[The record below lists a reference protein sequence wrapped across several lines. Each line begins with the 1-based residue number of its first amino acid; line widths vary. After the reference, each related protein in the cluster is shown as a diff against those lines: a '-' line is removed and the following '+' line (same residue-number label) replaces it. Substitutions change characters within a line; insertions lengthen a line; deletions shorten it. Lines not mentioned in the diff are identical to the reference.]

1 MKIKANSLSH
11 IVLCVFA
18 ALCLW
23 SCGAEKALRKAEQA
37 EALGE
42 YFEAAKHY
50 KKAYSKTK
58 IKERAKRGER
68 AFKMAECYRHINYA
82 ARAAGAYKNAVRYK
96 YADSIVFLHLADM
109 QRMTADYKNA
119 AKNYQLYLDYK
130 PDDEKATNGLKA
142 CTWAPVW
149 KKNPNRYIVK
159 KMSYFNSRRAE
170 YSPMYA
176 GEDVDQ
182 LFFTSTREG
191 VKGEDL
197 SGITGMKAPD
207 IFVVR
212 KDDKGKWQKPEPIES
227 EVNSEF
233 EDGACAFTP
242 DGKTMYFTR
251 CQMDSDYPRYAEI
264 FQSAR
269 SDASWSA
276 PKKCE
281 ITNDTLSSVAHPAI
295 SPDGEWMYFT
305 SDMPG
310 GLGGTDIWRVRIGGA
325 DMGGVENLGAP
336 INTPGDEMFPTF
348 RPNGELYFSS
358 NGHPGMGGLDIFKAT
373 WDETSE
379 KWSIINLQAPMNSQA
394 DDFGMTFEGP
404 YNRGFFS
411 SSRGDARG
419 WDHIYSFELPEVL
432 KTITG
437 WVYEKEGY
445 ELPEALVHL
454 VGDDG
459 TNKKLSVKMDG
470 SFTELVSPGV
480 NYVLLGTCKGFLN
493 HKQEVLVDTT
503 NESRD
508 YVLQFPLSSMTH
520 PVLLENIFYEFDK
533 ATLTESSTASLDSL
547 IILLNDNPNVTI
559 ELSAHCDYKG
569 SDAYNIR
576 LSQKRAESV
585 VNYLIKGGIAADR
598 LVAKGYGESSPKVLR
613 KKLAT
618 QLGFL
623 KEGDKLTEEFIL
635 TLGEE
640 EQEICNALNRR
651 TEFKVLRT
659 TYGLY
664 E

>member
-1 MKIKANSLSH
+1 MRKAGLLH
-11 IVLCVFA
+11 IATWMLVAV
-18 ALCLW
+18 CLW
-23 SCGAEKALRKAEQA
+23 SCGAEKALRKAEQS

-50 KKAYSKTK
+50 KKAYAKTK
-58 IKERAKRGER
+58 VKDRAKRGER

-96 YADSIVFLHLADM
+96 YADCIVYLHLADM

-119 AKNYQLYLDYK
+119 AKNYQTYLEYR
-130 PDDEKATNGLKA
+130 PNDEKATSGLKA
-142 CTWAPVW
+142 CTLAPDW
-149 KKNPNRYIVK
+149 KKNPNRYTVK
-159 KMSYFNSRRAE
+159 KMDIFNSRRAE

-176 GEDVDQ
+176 GEDTDQ
-182 LFFTSTREG
+182 LFFTSTRDG
-191 VKGEDL
+191 VNGEDL

-207 IFVVR
+207 IFVAR

-295 SPDGEWMYFT
+295 SPDGVWMYFT

-310 GLGGTDIWRVRIGGA
+310 GIGGTDIWRVRISDSGI
-325 DMGGVENLGAP
+325 GGVENLGTP
-336 INTPGDEMFPTF
+336 VNTPGDEMFPTF

-358 NGHPGMGGLDIFKAT
+358 NGHPGMGGLDLFKAIWNEKT
-373 WDETSE
+373 E
-379 KWSIINLQAPMNSQA
+379 KWSITNLQAPMNSQA

-419 WDHIYSFELPEVL
+419 WDHIYSFELPEVT

-454 VGDDG
+454 VGNDG

-470 SFTELVSPGV
+470 SFTELVAPGV

-493 HKQEVLVDTT
+493 YKQEVLVDST

-569 SDAYNIR
+569 SDAYNVR

-585 VNYLIKGGIAADR
+585 VDYLIKGGIAADR
-598 LVAKGYGESSPKVLR
+598 LIAKGYGESSPKVLR

-623 KEGDKLTEEFIL
+623 KEGDILTEEFIL
-635 TLGEE
+635 TLSEE

>member
-1 MKIKANSLSH
+1 MKKTGFYYLIAS
-11 IVLCVFA
+11 VFA
-18 ALCLW
+18 ILLLEA
-23 SCGAEKALRKAEQA
+23 CGAEKALKKAEQA

-42 YFEAAKHY
+42 YFEAAKNY
-50 KKAYSKTK
+50 KKAYSKTP
-58 IKERAKRGER
+58 IKQREKRGER
-68 AFKMAECYRHINYA
+68 AFKMGECYQRINYA
-82 ARAAGAYKNAVRYK
+82 ARAVGAYKNAVRYR
-96 YADSIVFLHLADM
+96 YPDSLVFRHLADM
-109 QRMTADYKNA
+109 QRMNAEYKNA
-119 AKNYQLYLDYK
+119 IKNYELYLTYN
-130 PDDEKATNGLKA
+130 PDDIIARNGLEASKVA
-142 CTWAPVW
+142 SDW

-159 KMSYFNSRRAE
+159 KFPLFNSRRAE

-176 GEDVDQ
+176 GEDFDQ
-182 LFFTSTREG
+182 IYFTSTREEAT
-191 VKGEDL
+191 GEDL

-207 IFVVR
+207 IFVSR

-233 EDGACAFTP
+233 EDGACSFTP

-264 FQSAR
+264 FKSTR

-276 PKKCE
+276 PQKCD
-281 ITNDTLSSVAHPAI
+281 ILNDTLSSLAHPAV
-295 SPDGEWMYFT
+295 SPDGEWLYFV

-310 GLGGTDIWRVRIGGA
+310 GLGGTDIWRVRLTTDGF
-325 DMGGVENLGAP
+325 GGVENAGAV
-336 INTPGDEMFPTF
+336 INTPGNEMFPTF

-358 NGHPGMGGLDIFKAT
+358 NGHPGMGGLDLFKAIYHPETET
-373 WDETSE
+373 WTIS
-379 KWSIINLQAPMNSQA
+379 NLQSPMNSMG
-394 DDFGMTFEGP
+394 DDFGMTFEGVF
-404 YNRGFFS
+404 NKGFFS

-419 WDHIYSFELPEVL
+419 WDHLFTFELPEIT

-445 ELPEALVHL
+445 ELPEAVVHL

-459 TNKKLSVKMDG
+459 TNKKISVKMDG
-470 SFTELVSPGV
+470 SFTEKVEPSVS
-480 NYVLLGTCKGFLN
+480 YVLLGTCEGFLN
-493 HKQEVLVDTT
+493 YKQEIAIDST
-503 NESRD
+503 NESKD

-533 ATLTESSTASLDSL
+533 ASLTESSTASLDSL
-547 IILLNDNPNVTI
+547 ILLLEDNPNVTI

-569 SDAYNIR
+569 SEAYNQR
-576 LSQKRAESV
+576 LSQRRAESV
-585 VNYLIKGGIAADR
+585 VNYLIQKGIAADR
-598 LVAKGYGESSPKVLR
+598 LIAKGYGEEKPKILR

-623 KEGDKLTEEFIL
+623 KEGDTLTEAFIQ
-635 TLGEE
+635 TLDEE
-640 EQEICNALNRR
+640 QQEICNALNRR

>member
-1 MKIKANSLSH
+1 MKKAGLLHSIICILAT
-11 IVLCVFA
+11 V
-18 ALCLW
+18 CLW

-58 IKERAKRGER
+58 VKERDKRGER
-68 AFKMAECYRHINYA
+68 AFKMAECYRRINYA

-96 YADSIVFLHLADM
+96 YPEDIALLHLADM
-109 QRMTADYKNA
+109 QRMTGDYKGA
-119 AKNYQLYLDYK
+119 AKNYQLYLEQH
-130 PDDEKATNGLKA
+130 PGDEAASNGLKA
-142 CTWAPVW
+142 SEDAIIW

-159 KMSYFNSRRAE
+159 KFTLFNSRRAE

-176 GEDVDQ
+176 GEDTEQ
-182 LFFTSTREG
+182 LFFTSTRDG

-212 KDDKGKWQKPEPIES
+212 KDEKGKWQKPEPIES

-251 CQMDSDYPRYAEI
+251 CQMDGDYPRYAEI
-264 FQSAR
+264 FKSAR
-269 SDASWSA
+269 SDASWGN
-276 PKKCE
+276 PQKCE
-281 ITNDTLSSVAHPAI
+281 ITNDTLSSVAHPAV
-295 SPDGEWMYFT
+295 SPDGMWLYFT

-310 GLGGTDIWRVRIGGA
+310 GLGGTDIWRVRIGDSGF
-325 DMGGVENLGAP
+325 DWVENLGAP
-336 INTPGDEMFPTF
+336 INSPGNEMFPTF

-358 NGHPGMGGLDIFKAT
+358 NGHPGMGGLDLFKAI
-373 WDETSE
+373 WNEEKET
-379 KWSIINLQAPMNSQA
+379 WSIENLQAPMNSPA

-419 WDHIYSFELPEVL
+419 WDHLYTFELPEII

-445 ELPEALVHL
+445 ELPEAVVHL
-454 VGDDG
+454 VGEDG

-470 SFTELVSPGV
+470 SFTERVEPGV
-480 NYVLLGTCKGFLN
+480 NYVLLGTCEGFLN
-493 HKQEVLVDTT
+493 YKQELRVDTL
-503 NESRD
+503 NESTD
-508 YVLQFPLSSMTH
+508 SVLQFPLSSMTH

-533 ATLTESSTASLDSL
+533 ATLTEESTASLDSL
-547 IILLNDNPNVTI
+547 ITLLNDNPNVTI
-559 ELSAHCDYKG
+559 ELGAHCDYKG
-569 SDAYNIR
+569 SDNYNER
-576 LSQKRAESV
+576 LSQRRAESV
-585 VNYLIKGGIAADR
+585 VNYLIKGGIAAER
-598 LVAKGYGESSPKVLR
+598 LVPKGYGESQPKVLR

-618 QLGFL
+618 QLGFV
-623 KEGDKLTEEFIL
+623 KEGDILSEKFIL
-635 TLGEE
+635 TLPEE
-640 EQEICNALNRR
+640 QQEICNALNRR
-651 TEFKVLRT
+651 TEFKVLRM